1 MTKEEAIKLI
11 DDRMCF
17 GRGKW
22 SEHHKPEIDIYWQA
36 GEMAIKALEA
46 EPHWIPVTKD
56 LPKESGHYIVTTRTV
71 CLPINLLHP
80 ELDRYSNNVR
90 IDYFRAYDNKFDLP
104 STVAWWSE
112 PLPEPYEGVTE

>member
-1 MTKEEAIKLI
+1 MTNEKAITCLEDMKIKIPMPKSAKQARENNEAL
-11 DDRMCF
+11 DV
-17 GRGKW
+17 
-22 SEHHKPEIDIYWQA
+22 
-36 GEMAIKALEA
+36 AIKALKK

-112 PLPEPYEGVTE
+112 PLPEPYKGVTK

>member
-1 MTKEEAIKLI
+1 MEIVYGELHSDGDNNRANRII
-11 DDRMCF
+11 DAAD
-17 GRGKW
+17 
-22 SEHHKPEIDIYWQA
+22 EY
-36 GEMAIKALEA
+36 A
-46 EPHWIPVTKD
+46 EGSKPHWIPVTKD

>member
-1 MTKEEAIKLI
+1 MINETLEA
-11 DDRMCF
+11 DRDYRKDKYEAYE
-17 GRGKW
+17 RGYAK
-22 SEHHKPEIDIYWQA
+22 
-36 GEMAIKALEA
+36 GKADA

-112 PLPEPYEGVTE
+112 PLPEPYKGVTE

>member
-1 MTKEEAIKLI
+1 MTNEEAIKLI

-46 EPHWIPVTKD
+46 EPHWIPVTER
-56 LPKESGHYIVTTRTV
+56 LPEVGESVLICDAYGDICIGHRTSSGHYFPDFCEDKIK
-71 CLPINLLHP
+71 
-80 ELDRYSNNVR
+80 DVR
-90 IDYFRAYDNKFDLP
+90 
-104 STVAWWSE
+104 AWAE
-112 PLPEPYEGVTE
+112 LPEPFKGVTT